1 MAPAAGTLRGMIPP
15 PAPPVADSV
24 SRRLLRWLPRVGA
37 VAALVALAQ
46 WLEHAL
52 DRAALWWLAA
62 AAGLGAA
69 AALLAIGAGFARRDD
84 ILSSQTLDWL
94 LLGPWTVLF
103 VLGLW
108 WLDGLLAAGPLRAL
122 LAAAAATLASAALAV
137 LGALLRRSEA
147 A

>member
-1 MAPAAGTLRGMIPP
+1 MAPAAGTMRGMTPP
-15 PAPPVADSV
+15 PAPPATDSV
-24 SRRLLRWLPRVGA
+24 SRRLLRWLPRVVA

-52 DRAALWWLAA
+52 GGAALRWLAA
-62 AAGLGAA
+62 VAGLGAV
-69 AALLAIGAGFARRDD
+69 AALLAIGAGFARRGD
-84 ILSSQTLDWL
+84 ILASQTLDWL

-108 WLDGLLAAGPLRAL
+108 GLGGLLAAGPLRAL
-122 LAAAAATLASAALAV
+122 LAAAAATLASAALAM
-137 LGALLRRSEA
+137 LGALLRRGKA